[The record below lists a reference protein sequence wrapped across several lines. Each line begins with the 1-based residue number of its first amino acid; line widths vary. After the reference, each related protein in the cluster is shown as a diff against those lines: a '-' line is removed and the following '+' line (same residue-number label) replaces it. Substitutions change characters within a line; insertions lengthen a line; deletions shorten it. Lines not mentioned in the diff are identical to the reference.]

1 MFDLGEDGK
10 ASKMLLNEFSLSKA
24 RTRSFQHRM
33 FDGLELEIVVFPL
46 FLDGLF

>member
-10 ASKMLLNEFSLSKA
+10 ASKMLLNEFSLS
-24 RTRSFQHRM
+24 RSFQHRM